1 MTATDSS
8 RRTFWTSTVTSM
20 EPVQV
25 RVVELLRPQQVFA
38 GLDDLVEQLHRDVD
52 AARTALA

>member
-1 MTATDSS
+1 V
-8 RRTFWTSTVTSM
+8 R
-20 EPVQV
+20 V